1 MTRRNSVWAWGLLL
15 ALMAST
21 FIACSQNDSTI
32 PVAGSQQPVTGT
44 AGVSSGPPSQT
55 LDDELAAE
63 YGEKKTAPAA
73 RPLTPDEQLDREL
86 AAEYGNPSP
95 DRQKAQL
102 DRELEDEYQDAVPA
116 RDSTT
121 LKHEYDQQSEQA
133 QIADP
138 LKYWN
143 VAWFHFND
151 KLYFWVIKPVSKG
164 YGAVIPK
171 PGRECIGNFLTNMQF
186 PSRFLNTFLQARPH
200 HSAVETGRF
209 IVNVTW
215 GFLGFWDPATT
226 KLHWRRYDEDFDQTL
241 GTWKIGQGCYLV
253 WPFFGPSSP
262 RGTVGLA
269 VDSALNVVPGGSVV
283 GVINDV
289 SLGQNTYEQLVN
301 IAVDP
306 YVAVRDAYVQ
316 NRRERVAERH

>member
-1 MTRRNSVWAWGLLL
+1 MTRKNNAWGRGLLL
-15 ALMAST
+15 ALIAST
-21 FIACSQNDSTI
+21 FIACSHNDSTI
-32 PVAGSQQPVTGT
+32 PVAAETQRPVTGT
-44 AGVSSGPPSQT
+44 PGETRVPQDRT
-55 LDDELAAE
+55 LDAELAAE
-63 YGEKKTAPAA
+63 YGEKTTSAPAP
-73 RPLTPDEQLDREL
+73 RPLSTDEQLDREL
-86 AAEYGNPSP
+86 AAEYGNPPSA
-95 DRQKAQL
+95 RQKSSL
-102 DRELEDEYQDAVPA
+102 DKELE
-116 RDSTT
+116 S
-121 LKHEYDQQSEQA
+121 EYDTPTTKGSLKEEYDTQSEQA
-133 QIADP
+133 RLADP

-151 KLYFWVIKPVSKG
+151 KLYFWVVKPVAKG
-164 YGAVIPK
+164 YGAAVPK
-171 PGRECIGNFLTNMQF
+171 SARECIGNFLTNLQF

-209 IVNVTW
+209 IVNTTW

-269 VDSALNVVPGGSVV
+269 VDSALNVVPGGSVIR
-283 GVINDV
+283 VINDV
-289 SLGQNTYEQLVN
+289 SLGQDSYEQLTK

-316 NRRERVAERH
+316 NRRELVAKRH